1 MLYKRLHLGG
11 ADFRRTLAVGIAY
24 FLLAK
29 SGLQLASL
37 NPSATPVW
45 PPTGFALAMVLLFGQ
60 RVWPAVFAGALI
72 ANATTAGTLVTSVA
86 IATGNTLEAA
96 VGGMLI
102 ERWCAGRQTFDT
114 SDRVAKFALISMGP
128 AAIISATI
136 GVSSLWLGGFIGPG
150 QFSLVWMT
158 WWMGDFASAL
168 LLTPV
173 IVLWAKQ
180 GSWPT
185 HRNDLLKTMLLV
197 IVASAVGLV
206 VFSPPESMVSGKVSM
221 SFLAMISAQPVR
233 TGSRMADV

>member
-1 MLYKRLHLGG
+1 MSYKRLRLGG
-11 ADFRRTLAVGIAY
+11 ADFRRTLAVGTAY

-29 SGLQLASL
+29 LGLQLASL

-72 ANATTAGTLVTSVA
+72 ANATTAGSLVTSLA
-86 IATGNTLEAA
+86 IAAGNTLEAV
-96 VGGMLI
+96 VGGLLI

-114 SDRVAKFALISMGP
+114 SGRVAKFALISIGP

-136 GVSSLWLGGFIGPG
+136 GVSSLWLGGFVGPD
-150 QFSLVWMT
+150 QFSSVWMT

-173 IVLWAKQ
+173 IVLWANQ
-180 GSWPT
+180 VSWPWNAMT
-185 HRNDLLKTMLLV
+185 CSRRC
-197 IVASAVGLV
+197 
-206 VFSPPESMVSGKVSM
+206 FSWWR
-221 SFLAMISAQPVR
+221 LAR
-233 TGSRMADV
+233 

>member
-1 MLYKRLHLGG
+1 MSYKRLHLGG

-29 SGLQLASL
+29 LGLQLASH

-45 PPTGFALAMVLLFGQ
+45 PPTGFALAMVLLLGQ

-72 ANATTAGTLVTSVA
+72 ANATTAGFLVNFLSKSTRKTPPAPRGGVPCVRGGGGAPKFATS
-86 IATGNTLEAA
+86 G
-96 VGGMLI
+96 
-102 ERWCAGRQTFDT
+102 
-114 SDRVAKFALISMGP
+114 RVAKFALISIGP

-136 GVSSLWLGGFIGPG
+136 GVSSLWVGGFIGPG

-173 IVLWAKQ
+173 IVLWATQ

-185 HRNDLLKTMLLV
+185 QRNDLLETMLLV
-197 IVASAVGLV
+197 
-206 VFSPPESMVSGKVSM
+206 
-221 SFLAMISAQPVR
+221 
-233 TGSRMADV
+233 